1 MRAPILFSIAILAS
15 ATAWAQPSSE
25 PASAATS
32 AAPAPAAAQPEQG
45 NSAAPS
51 RQNQRIERIREE
63 DAGSRVD
70 ELRVGGQTQ
79 SINVQPKAGNM
90 PSYEVKPGNAGKDG
104 INQSGSDGTNGRR
117 VWNLKF

>member
-1 MRAPILFSIAILAS
+1 MRATILFSIVVLTS
-15 ATAWAQPSSE
+15 AAAWAQPSSE
-25 PASAATS
+25 QAANTPEAASAS
-32 AAPAPAAAQPEQG
+32 G
-45 NSAAPS
+45 NAAPS

-90 PSYEVKPGNAGKDG
+90 PAYEVKPGNAGKDG

-117 VWNLKF
+117 VWNLNF

>member
-1 MRAPILFSIAILAS
+1 MRAPTLFFTAVLAS
-15 ATAWAQPSSE
+15 AAAWAQPSTESA
-25 PASAATS
+25 PA
-32 AAPAPAAAQPEQG
+32 AAPAPSQQTTQE

-51 RQNQRIERIREE
+51 RQNQRIERIRDE

-79 SINVQPKAGNM
+79 NINVQPKVGKM
-90 PSYEVKPGNAGKDG
+90 PSYEVKPGNAAKDG
-104 INQSGSDGTNGRR
+104 INQNGSDGTNGRR

>member
-1 MRAPILFSIAILAS
+1 MRAPILFSIAVLAS
-15 ATAWAQPSSE
+15 AAARAPPSSE
-25 PASAATS
+25 A
-32 AAPAPAAAQPEQG
+32 APAAAPASAPAGQPQQD

-63 DAGSRVD
+63 DSGSRVD

>member
-1 MRAPILFSIAILAS
+1 MRAPILFSIAVLAS
-15 ATAWAQPSSE
+15 AAAWAQSSSE
-25 PASAATS
+25 PTSTTPATVSASGN
-32 AAPAPAAAQPEQG
+32 PAQE
-45 NSAAPS
+45 NSATPS

-90 PSYEVKPGNAGKDG
+90 PAYEVKPGNAGKDG
-104 INQSGSDGTNGRR
+104 INQNGSDGTNGRR
-117 VWNLKF
+117 VWNLNF

>member
-1 MRAPILFSIAILAS
+1 MRAPILFSIAVLAS
-15 ATAWAQPSSE
+15 AVAWAQPSSE
-25 PASAATS
+25 AAPA
-32 AAPAPAAAQPEQG
+32 AAPAPAGQPQQD

-79 SINVQPKAGNM
+79 SINVQPKVGNM
-90 PSYEVKPGNAGKDG
+90 PSYEVKPGNAARDG
-104 INQSGSDGTNGRR
+104 VNQNGNDGTNGRR
-117 VWNLKF
+117 VWTLKF

>member
-1 MRAPILFSIAILAS
+1 MRAPILFSIAVLAS
-15 ATAWAQPSSE
+15 AAAWAQPSSE
-25 PASAATS
+25 A
-32 AAPAPAAAQPEQG
+32 APAAAPASAGQPQQD

-63 DAGSRVD
+63 DSGSRVD

-90 PSYEVKPGNAGKDG
+90 PSYEVKPGHAGKDG

>member
-1 MRAPILFSIAILAS
+1 MRAPILFLATVVAS
-15 ATAWAQPSSE
+15 ASALAQPAGAPESAVPPPVTASGN
-25 PASAATS
+25 PA
-32 AAPAPAAAQPEQG
+32 QE

-79 SINVQPKAGNM
+79 SINVQPKGGKM